1 MIKKMKED
9 NEKSFSVLKSRI
21 RHFSKVRKISMR
33 EIYDK
38 SGISVG
44 TFSNSSSL
52 SEEALF
58 KMLSCF
64 EELDANWLITG
75 KGDMIKP
82 KAGDIAYRDIKLHQ
96 SEGGFIDPVR
106 DEEKYKYLTSV
117 LIDDMY
123 HTWEWATQPKIKY
136 K

>member
-1 MIKKMKED
+1 MKED
-9 NEKSFSVLKSRI
+9 SEKSFSVLKSRI
-21 RHFSKVRKISMR
+21 RHFAKVRKISMR

-75 KGDMIKP
+75 KGDMTRNISDSK
-82 KAGDIAYRDIKLHQ
+82 DIGYD
-96 SEGGFIDPVR
+96 FDCW
-106 DEEKYKYLTSV
+106 DF
-117 LIDDMY
+117 DDD
-123 HTWEWATQPKIKY
+123 HLFFTGK
-136 K
+136 

>member
-1 MIKKMKED
+1 MKED
-9 NEKSFSVLKSRI
+9 SEKSFSVLKSRI
-21 RHFSKVRKISMR
+21 RHFAKVHKISMR

-82 KAGDIAYRDIKLHQ
+82 KAGDITYQDISQHQ
-96 SEGGFIDPVR
+96 NEGGFIDPVR

-123 HTWEWATQPKIKY
+123 HTWEWATQTKLKN

>member
-1 MIKKMKED
+1 MKED
-9 NEKSFSVLKSRI
+9 SEKSFSVLKSRI
-21 RHFSKVRKISMR
+21 RQFAKRHNLSMR
-33 EIYDK
+33 EIYDRT
-38 SGISVG
+38 GISVG

-52 SEEALF
+52 SEEAMF

-82 KAGDIAYRDIKLHQ
+82 KAGDITYQDISQHQ
-96 SEGGFIDPVR
+96 SERGFIHPER
-106 DEEKYKYLTSV
+106 DEEKYKYLTSRI
-117 LIDDMY
+117 IDDMY
-123 HTWEWATQPKIKY
+123 HTWEWATQTKRKN

>member
-1 MIKKMKED
+1 MKED
-9 NEKSFSVLKSRI
+9 SEKSFSTLKSRI
-21 RHFSKVRKISMR
+21 RHFAKVHKISMR
-33 EIYDK
+33 EIYEK

-82 KAGDIAYRDIKLHQ
+82 NAGDITYEDISQHQ

-106 DEEKYKYLTSV
+106 DEEKYKYLTSRI
-117 LIDDMY
+117 IDDMY
-123 HTWEWATQPKIKY
+123 HTWEWATQTKLKN

>member
-1 MIKKMKED
+1 MKED
-9 NEKSFSVLKSRI
+9 NEKRFSVLKSRI
-21 RHFSKVRKISMR
+21 RHFAKIRNISMR

-82 KAGDIAYRDIKLHQ
+82 TGDITYQDIIQHQ
-96 SEGGFIDPVR
+96 SERGFIDPVR

-117 LIDDMY
+117 LTDDMY
-123 HTWEWATQPKIKY
+123 HTWEWATRPKIKH

>member
-82 KAGDIAYRDIKLHQ
+82 KAGAIAYRDIKLHQ

-123 HTWEWATQPKIKY
+123 HTWEWATQPKIKH